1 MLSGVWQSV
10 EHKVDL
16 AMNITGRQRKAAGVS
31 TAQEGNV
38 VPREAGHRQEEYLPF
53 MQAKS

>member
-10 EHKVDL
+10 EHKVGL

-31 TAQEGNV
+31 TAQEGNM